1 MASGYRRT
9 AGTLKVVSG
18 AKGQHRRLDAAVGFF
33 ELNRSCRDEARTSI
47 ERLNRLIANI
57 GFNDDAFGTG
67 QGESVRSEEHTSEL
81 QSRFEL
87 VCRLLLEKK
96 NRKQYTIARADVQCA
111 RYTESMED

>member
-18 AKGQHRRLDAAVGFF
+18 AKGQHRRLDATVGFF

-67 QGESVRSEEHTSEL
+67 QGESVKHDRRGSTKSKSGVRSRRRRGDQQVHADIPGSL
-81 QSRFEL
+81 L
-87 VCRLLLEKK
+87 VD
-96 NRKQYTIARADVQCA
+96 ARQ
-111 RYTESMED
+111 R